1 MALNVR
7 QNNSAMPSAVQ
18 SRRELAS
25 LRGCDI
31 WRDGGS
37 YSALFTTR
45 AGEPYKLW
53 LEAHPSM
60 VFQPE
65 SLPRHR
71 FLYEGWDYDQP
82 APDLARGIPVLT
94 GSADELDI
102 IAQLK
107 AFLEAPV
114 VDVPF
119 AHNTPNEQ
127 FLSTLRE
134 LAAAIPLRAPC
145 FAGDVPARSKMP

>member
-1 MALNVR
+1 
-7 QNNSAMPSAVQ
+7 MPSSIQ
-18 SRRELAS
+18 SRRELAIM
-25 LRGCDI
+25 RGCDI

-53 LEAHPSM
+53 LEIHPSM
-60 VFQPE
+60 VFQRQ
-65 SLPRHR
+65 SMPRHR

-82 APDLARGIPVLT
+82 ASDLARGIPVIT

-102 IAQLK
+102 IAQLE
-107 AFLEAPV
+107 AFLAAPV

-119 AHNTPNEQ
+119 AHKTPKEH

-145 FAGDVPARSKMP
+145 FDGDVPSRSKML

>member
-1 MALNVR
+1 
-7 QNNSAMPSAVQ
+7 MPSVIK
-18 SRRELAS
+18 SRRELAI
-25 LRGCDI
+25 LRGCYI

-53 LEAHPSM
+53 LEIHPSV

-82 APDLARGIPVLT
+82 APDLARGIPILT
-94 GSADELDI
+94 GSLDELDI
-102 IAQLK
+102 IAQLD
-107 AFLEAPV
+107 AFLAAPV
-114 VDVPF
+114 VDIPF
-119 AHNTPNEQ
+119 AHKTPKEH
-127 FLSTLRE
+127 FLPPLQE
-134 LAAAIPLRAPC
+134 LAAAIPLRAAC
-145 FAGDVPARSKMP
+145 FAGDVLARSKP